1 MRKAM
6 ILVAVLLSC
15 TTVACAPPSGSMPAS
30 SGQGPAVAEAAG
42 GDWARVVEAAKR
54 EGSVSIIGPA
64 AVQTRD
70 VLTTSFEQAY
80 PDIHVDLN
88 SGPAA
93 QLIPRLLL
101 ERGADRYDVDLFI
114 SGTSTSIASLRPAGV
129 LDSIRPYLGGPSTQD
144 LSKWRDGELNFA
156 DNDREYVLVFSE
168 YVKAPFYYNPTLVN
182 PSEIRSYRDLLDPR
196 WKGKMAMYDPRLT
209 GAGQGVALYWYTT
222 PALGKDFI
230 RQMVGQDIAF
240 SRDERQV
247 LNWVAQGER
256 PIALGVGD
264 SQAIDMMRRGV
275 PIKAMESQ
283 NIAEGSYLTSGTGSV
298 SVVNRAPHPNATR
311 VYLDFLLSQ
320 RGQLEWS
327 QAVGFVSDR
336 VDVPQDHVESFLIP
350 VPGMKYDRQ
359 QNEPFVMVRDELDD
373 FLKVAIP

>member
-1 MRKAM
+1 MPVRYLA
-6 ILVAVLLSC
+6 VAVVMLVLVSGLG
-15 TTVACAPPSGSMPAS
+15 CAPPPEAGSGVSAL
-30 SGQGPAVAEAAG
+30 AEAAG
-42 GDWARVVEAAKR
+42 GDWAQVVEAAKR
-54 EGSVSIIGPA
+54 EGVVSVIGPA

-70 VLTTSFEQAY
+70 VLSTSFEQAY
-80 PDIHVDLN
+80 PEIRVELS

-93 QLIPRLLL
+93 QLVPRLVL
-101 ERGADRYDVDLFI
+101 ERDAGRYDVDLFI
-114 SGTSTSIASLRPAGV
+114 SGTSTSISSLRPAGV
-129 LDSIRPYLGGPSTQD
+129 LDSIRPYLGGPSTSD

-168 YVKAPFYYNPTLVN
+168 YVKAPFYYNPSMVN
-182 PSEIRSYRDLLDPR
+182 PSEIHSYRDLLDPR
-196 WKGKMAMYDPRLT
+196 WRGKMAMYDPRLT
-209 GAGQGVALYWYTT
+209 GAGQGVALYWYTA
-222 PALGKDFI
+222 PSLGKDFI

-275 PIKAMESQ
+275 AIKAMEPG

-298 SVVNRAPHPNATR
+298 SVMNRAPHPNAAR

-327 QAVGFVSDR
+327 QAVGFASDR
-336 VDVPQDHVESFLIP
+336 LDVPTDHIEPFLIP
-350 VPGMKYDRQ
+350 VPGVKYDRQ
-359 QNEPFVMVRDELDD
+359 QNEPFVLVRDELDE
-373 FLKVAIP
+373 FLKTAIP